1 MGSLAPTFAF
11 EGDQVFALF
20 EGRVIAKGKADKVD
34 EVEKNAL
41 DYLDALD
48 TERKA
53 AAKQSAVRKATH
65 VITPNGLK
73 GQILGKVDGLW
84 ADEITVRFE
93 NGEIRTMAAHSETQF
108 LTEHTAAGTPSE
120 ALKARLDADFDRS
133 KTGLRNR
140 LAELEDIRTAASA
153 LIANGTHYAAQQDLD
168 QIVVA
173 TQHEA
178 LEINEALQ
186 HLEQAD
192 AEAMRPPSP
201 DYGVVEQA
209 DLGPGAGNNWLD
221 HTVQEMV
228 DEAQGTDFDKLVTEG
243 PSLFVTELDNGA
255 LADAGATREM
265 ALSHI
270 VSKTAGYEGDGV
282 DEYRELFLA
291 RTEQARRQELAAR
304 VDRTEKTAA
313 AEESLDGVPDEA
325 LFS

>member
-11 EGDQVFALF
+11 EGDQVYALF

-34 EVEKNAL
+34 EVEKTAVE
-41 DYLDALD
+41 YLDALD

-84 ADEITVRFE
+84 TDEITVRFE
-93 NGEIRTMAAHSETQF
+93 NGEIRTMAAHPETQY
-108 LTEHTAAGTPSE
+108 LTEHTASGTPAE

-133 KTGLRNR
+133 KAGLRDR
-140 LAELEDIRTAASA
+140 VAELEDIRRTAST
-153 LIANGTHYAAQQDLD
+153 LIAKGAAYEHQRDLD

-173 TQHEA
+173 AEHEA
-178 LEINEALQ
+178 VEVGDALQ
-186 HLEQAD
+186 HLEQVD
-192 AEAMRPPSP
+192 AEAMRPPTM
-201 DYGVVEQA
+201 DYGVAEQA

-221 HTVQEMV
+221 HTVQDMI

-243 PSLFVTELDNGA
+243 PALFVTELDNGA
-255 LADAGATREM
+255 LADAGTTREM
-265 ALSHI
+265 ALSHV

-313 AEESLDGVPDEA
+313 AEENLDDVPDEA